1 MPALLI
7 KDLPPTLHRKL
18 QEEAQKHHRSMTK
31 EALSILEQ
39 SLGAASPRSL
49 RDVKPVS
56 CRTRI
61 DDAWIKRAKE
71 WGRS

>member
-7 KDLPPTLHRKL
+7 KDLPADLHERLK
-18 QEEAQKHHRSMTK
+18 EEARKHHRSMTK
-31 EALSILEQ
+31 EALCILE
-39 SLGAASPRSL
+39 SGLDAPSRSL

-56 CRTRI
+56 CRIRI
-61 DDAWIKRAKE
+61 DDAWIKRARK